1 MTEYLTTTEAAAI
14 IRKSAD
20 YVARQCKAGQIKAK
34 KLGNDWRIE
43 RIALDAFMSGGKA
56 APTRTRLTARQQR
69 RAAT

>member
-1 MTEYLTTTEAAAI
+1 MSEWLTTNEAAVE

-43 RIALDAFMSGGKA
+43 RAALDAFMSGGKA
-56 APTRTRLTARQQR
+56 APARVKLTARQQR
-69 RAAT
+69 RAS